1 MASDTQLPA
10 WAAALQS
17 EIAPAIPDDAVTVA
31 QFAAAAKVD
40 RQRIQQAFQERVEA
54 GTMARA
60 KKGRAYYYWP
70 TAPEAT
76 Q

>member
-40 RQRIQQAFQERVEA
+40 RQVIEHAFRERVEA

-60 KKGRAYYYWP
+60 RKGNTFHYWP
-70 TAPEAT
+70 TGAGK
-76 Q
+76 